1 MVLLGITDF
10 LPFQGEGY
18 GKLGQIMPD
27 RTLQTRFHLEGA

>member
-18 GKLGQIMPD
+18 GKLAQFMPD